1 MSLRLNISPGEF
13 FDLIRPAVL
22 ILSALLSTWVLTS
35 ARQRRFPLYISA
47 AWALGT
53 LFFPLIIFP
62 LYLVA
67 QSIAK
72 RRERSLPN
80 TLSEHAPNPSQSVI
94 RWKSIVPLLYAAVV
108 LSSTGL
114 YLYRDYRS
122 LDAHLARAVQARL
135 TRERSRTI
143 NEYRAA
149 LEIEDNPHTHK
160 LLAIELA
167 ETGDWTEALAQ
178 FRLAERAGE
187 PDDLIPFRIAT
198 LLGALNQGSEAV
210 LEFQRFLNSGACTQ
224 QLPDYRCAVAR
235 ARGESALHE
244 SH

>member
-1 MSLRLNISPGEF
+1 MSLRLNISSGEF

-22 ILSALLSTWVLTS
+22 IFAALLSTWVL
-35 ARQRRFPLYISA
+35 ARARRRRIPIYISA

-53 LFFPLIIFP
+53 LFFPLIVFP

-67 QSIAK
+67 QIVAK
-72 RRERSLPN
+72 RRARYLADNPI
-80 TLSEHAPNPSQSVI
+80 EHMTDLTSSVV
-94 RWKSIVPLLYAAVV
+94 RWRTTVTIVYALAVLL
-108 LSSTGL
+108 LTGL

-122 LDAHLARAVQARL
+122 LDAHLARAAQAKVSG
-135 TRERSRTI
+135 ERRRTI

-167 ETGDWTEALAQ
+167 EAGNWTEALAE
-178 FRLAERAGE
+178 FRLAERGGE
-187 PDDLIPFRIAT
+187 LDDLISFRIAT
-198 LLGALNQGSEAV
+198 LLDALNHGSEAV
-210 LEFQRFLNSGACTQ
+210 LEYQRFLNSDACTQ
-224 QLPDYRCAVAR
+224 QLPDYRCEGTR
-235 ARGESALHE
+235 ARVKSAPRD

>member
-1 MSLRLNISPGEF
+1 L
-13 FDLIRPAVL
+13 A
-22 ILSALLSTWVLTS
+22 S
-35 ARQRRFPLYISA
+35 ARQRRVSIYISA

-53 LFFPLIIFP
+53 LFFPLIVFP

-67 QSIAK
+67 QIAAK
-72 RRERSLPN
+72 RRARYLAENPFEQMTDSRSSL
-80 TLSEHAPNPSQSVI
+80 I
-94 RWKSIVPLLYAAVV
+94 RWRTTVPLLYAMAV
-108 LSSTGL
+108 LLLTGL

-122 LDAHLARAVQARL
+122 LDAHLARAAQARV
-135 TRERSRTI
+135 TGERSRTI

-167 ETGDWTEALAQ
+167 EAGDWTEALAQ

-187 PDDLIPFRIAT
+187 PDDLIPFRTAT
-198 LLGALNQGSEAV
+198 LLDALNHGSEAV
-210 LEFQRFLNSGACTQ
+210 LEYQRFLNSDPCTQ
-224 QLPDYRCAVAR
+224 QLPDYRCEGAR
-235 ARGESALHE
+235 ARIKSAPRE

>member
-1 MSLRLNISPGEF
+1 MTLRLNISAGEL

-22 ILSALLSTWVLTS
+22 ICSALLSTWVLTS
-35 ARQRRFPLYISA
+35 ARQRLFPIYISA

-62 LYLVA
+62 LYLIA

-80 TLSEHAPNPSQSVI
+80 ALSKHPADPSQSVV
-94 RWKSIVPLLYAAVV
+94 RWKSTVSLLYAAVV
-108 LSSTGL
+108 LSLTGL

-122 LDAHLARAVQARL
+122 LDAHLARASQAKV
-135 TRERSRTI
+135 TGERSRTI

-167 ETGDWTEALAQ
+167 EAGDWTEALAQ

-187 PDDLIPFRIAT
+187 PDDSIPFRIAT
-198 LLGALNQGSEAV
+198 LLEALNHPSEAV
-210 LEFQRFLNSGACTQ
+210 LEYQRFLNSDPCTQ
-224 QLPDYRCAVAR
+224 QLPDSRCEVAR
-235 ARGESALHE
+235 ARVKSAPRE

>member
-1 MSLRLNISPGEF
+1 VSLRLNISAGEF

-22 ILSALLSTWVLTS
+22 ICSALLSTWVLTN
-35 ARQRRFPLYISA
+35 ARQRRFPIYISA

-62 LYLVA
+62 LYLIA

-72 RRERSLPN
+72 RRERPLPN
-80 TLSEHAPNPSQSVI
+80 SPSGQSANPSQSVV
-94 RWKSIVPLLYAAVV
+94 RWQITVSLLYAAVV
-108 LSSTGL
+108 LFSTGL

-122 LDAHLARAVQARL
+122 LDAHLARAAQARL
-135 TRERSRTI
+135 TGERSRAI
-143 NEYRAA
+143 NEYRVA

-160 LLAIELA
+160 LLAIQLA
-167 ETGDWTEALAQ
+167 EAGDWTEALAH
-178 FRLAERAGE
+178 FRLAERGGE
-187 PDDLIPFRIAT
+187 PDNLISFRSAT
-198 LLGALNQGSEAV
+198 MLDALNNPLEAV
-210 LEFQRFLNSGACTQ
+210 FEYQRFLQSGACTQ

-235 ARGESALHE
+235 ARVKSAPRE